1 MYFGT
6 HIISHVVMFGWM
18 VLSVYYFTVQWDS
31 MVDDDEGCHFVTRM
45 IAMPIVMLFAVVSVA
60 IFNLIILYLAIY
72 DFRYRLHFR

>member
-1 MYFGT
+1 
-6 HIISHVVMFGWM
+6 
-18 VLSVYYFTVQWDS
+18 